1 MNALLRRA
9 RRLPAA
15 RVDALLALA
24 IGISGIVEF
33 QTRVP
38 AADRSATTVLALAGA
53 YACLAFRRR
62 SPLLAAAAM
71 YALFVTMNFALVSLA
86 PLNVP
91 LFAVLLMSW
100 SLGRHLPD
108 ARTAALGLAL
118 AVSGM
123 LLVILGMEHQS
134 ATDFFFPTA
143 FSIIAWVAGRAVR
156 VRSQLTEELHEAA
169 VRAEE
174 AHEAELARA
183 AAGERRRIAREMHD
197 VVAHSVSVMVVQAGG
212 ARRIL
217 RQDPARAADAA
228 VHIEET
234 GRAALVEMRR
244 LLGMLGSGEDV
255 ARAPQPTLAELDSLI
270 RRSREAGL
278 PVALTVLGRPR
289 ALPAGIDLAAYRV
302 LQEGLTNAL
311 RHAGGSPTEI
321 TVHWTPDALEL
332 AVADRGTGSTNG
344 GGGHGLVGM
353 RERVRLYG
361 GELWTGERN
370 GGGFEI
376 RARIPLEAEVMPA

>member
-24 IGISGIVEF
+24 IVIAGIVEF
-33 QTRVP
+33 STRVP
-38 AADRSATTVLALAGA
+38 ARERSLLEAVLLAGA

-62 SPLLAAAAM
+62 SPIPAAAAM
-71 YALFVTMNFALVSLA
+71 YALFVSMNFILISLA

-100 SLGRHLPD
+100 TLGRHVAD
-108 ARTAALGLAL
+108 ARAAAAGLAL
-118 AVSGM
+118 VVVGM
-123 LLVILGMEHQS
+123 LLIILGMEQQG
-134 ATDFFFPTA
+134 ATDFLFPTA
-143 FSIIAWVAGRAVR
+143 FAVIGWVAGRAVR
-156 VRSQLTEELHEAA
+156 VRSVLTEELHEAT

-183 AAGERRRIAREMHD
+183 AADERRRIAREMHD

-217 RQDPARAADAA
+217 QQDPARAVDAA

-255 ARAPQPTLAELDSLI
+255 ARAPQPTLAELDSLV

-278 PVALTVLGRPR
+278 PVALTVLGEPR

-302 LQEGLTNAL
+302 LQEGLTNAM

-321 TVHWTPDALEL
+321 TVRWAPDALEL
-332 AVADRGTGSTNG
+332 AVADRGTGTSAG
-344 GGGHGLVGM
+344 SGGHGLVGM
-353 RERVRLYG
+353 QERVRLYG
-361 GELWTGERN
+361 GELWTGRRN

-376 RARIPLEAEVMPA
+376 RARIPLEAEVTTA